1 MNKVS
6 MQDIADALGVSKGTV
21 SLVLSGKAK
30 DKRVSDALQERIRSK
45 AAEMKYHPNEL
56 ARGLRT
62 GQTKTIGI
70 IVADISNKFFGQMSF
85 CIQKKAKKYG
95 YAAIIANTNESLDE
109 LDEAITLLIG
119 RQVDGIILVPS
130 DKSQDRIRRI
140 MSANIPVVLVDRF
153 YEDIDVSHVVLD
165 NYSAAKQ
172 ITERLISNGCRRI
185 AMLEHKNNMSFAI
198 ARRTGYE
205 DTLKSAHLFDPS
217 LEKPIRFTHEE
228 ADIEAAMRSLFSRD
242 ASKAPDGIY
251 FHSHEL
257 MLSSLNILTMLGIDF
272 RKDLQ
277 IASFD
282 YIDAF
287 ALAGFPLVYADQPVK
302 EIGEKAVEILMA
314 TMKNPSY
321 REKCVFQAKVSQ
333 VG

>member
-1 MNKVS
+1 MTKVS

-30 DKRVSDALQERIRSK
+30 NKRVSDALQEKIRAK

-70 IVADISNKFFGQMSF
+70 IVADISNKFFGQMCF
-85 CIQKKAKKYG
+85 FIQEKAKKYG

-130 DKSQDRIRRI
+130 DKSQERIRRI
-140 MSANIPVVLVDRF
+140 MNASIPLVLVDRF

-165 NYSAAKQ
+165 NYDAAKQ
-172 ITERLISNGCRRI
+172 ITERLISSGCRRI
-185 AMLEHKNNMSFAI
+185 AMVEHKNNMSFAI

-205 DTLKSAHLFDPS
+205 DSLKSARLFDPT
-217 LEKPIRFTHEE
+217 LEKPIRFTRED
-228 ADIEAAMRSLFSRD
+228 ADIEAAMRSLFFTTT
-242 ASKAPDGIY
+242 SKAPDGIY

-257 MLSSLNILTMLGIDF
+257 MLSSLNELARIGINV
-272 RKDLQ
+272 RQNLH

-287 ALAGFPLVYADQPVK
+287 ELAGFPLVYADQPVK
-302 EIGEKAVEILMA
+302 EMGEKAVEILMS
-314 TMKNPSY
+314 TMKDPSF
-321 REKCVFQAKVSQ
+321 RARCIFPATVSQ